1 MNLDRWLTN
10 DVRVR
15 RLKMTNKTA
24 RLLLNKPAWSRFACA
39 SIAVP
44 TSRKGTAAPLWCAT
58 MIG

>member
-1 MNLDRWLTN
+1 
-10 DVRVR
+10 
-15 RLKMTNKTA
+15 MTNKTA